1 MKHKVTVMVEVEKK
15 GLFGIKRKVPEKR
28 IIEVDEKTYR
38 KLKKKKPEVFSF
50 EELMLFEFLA
60 GDE

>member
-1 MKHKVTVMVEVEKK
+1 MTVEVEKK

-28 IIEVDEKTYR
+28 TIEVDEKTYR
-38 KLKKKKPEVFSF
+38 KLKKKKPEAFSF
-50 EELMLFEFLA
+50 EELMFFEFLA